1 VEWLDE
7 CSVWLREKD
16 TMLQRQEDQLEASL
30 GYVRHVFKGKQKQV
44 RFAYNPSSW
53 KAEAG

>member
-1 VEWLDE
+1 MEWLDE